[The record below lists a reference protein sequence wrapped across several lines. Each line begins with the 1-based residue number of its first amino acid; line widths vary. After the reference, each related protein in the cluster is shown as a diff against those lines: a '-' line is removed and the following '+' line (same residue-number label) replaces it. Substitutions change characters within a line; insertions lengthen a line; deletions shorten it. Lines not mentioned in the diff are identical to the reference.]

1 MNTYSAK
8 TPLKVAVAGLGT
20 VGAGVL
26 RVLEEQ
32 STTLNGRAGRPIQVV
47 AVSAR
52 NRAQDRGISIDK
64 YVWYDD
70 ASVMARDADADVIVE
85 LIGGA
90 DGMARQVCE
99 AALKAG
105 RHVVTANK
113 ALLAHHVVDLATLA
127 EASGVSLLYEA
138 AVAGGIPIIKALR
151 EGLAANEIR
160 SVKGILNGTS
170 NYILTTMR
178 ETGREFSDVLDE
190 AQELGYA
197 EADPSF
203 DIDGVDAAHKIAI
216 LASLAFGEAVDFD
229 SITIQGIRHVTALDI
244 RFATELGYRIK
255 LLAHTERF
263 GSQAGT
269 GRVETG
275 VEPVMVPVTAPLSLV
290 EGVYNA
296 VVIEGD
302 LVGVSFHAGRGAGAG
317 PTASAVVADLIDIA
331 RDRFAPILGLP
342 VADLGQAGVCHTCPE
357 NRGERYYVRLMV
369 IDRPGVF
376 AEIATILRDEEVSME
391 SILQHGRDPGET
403 VALVMIL
410 HDTGEA
416 AMKRAMVRVE
426 SLDTVV
432 ETPRVMRIGRF

>member
-1 MNTYSAK
+1 MNTYNAE

-26 RVLEEQ
+26 RVLSEQ
-32 STTLNGRAGRPIQVV
+32 SAVINGRAGRPIQVV
-47 AVSAR
+47 AVAAR
-52 NRAQDRGISIDK
+52 NRAQDRGIGIDT

-70 ASVMARDADADVIVE
+70 ASVMAREADADVVVE

-90 DGMARQVCE
+90 EGMAYQVCE

-113 ALLAHHVVDLATLA
+113 ALLAHHMVELATLA
-127 EASGVSLLYEA
+127 EASGMGLFYEA

-151 EGLAANEIR
+151 EGLTANEIR

-178 ETGREFSDVLDE
+178 ETGREFGEVLSE

-216 LASLAFGEAVDFD
+216 LASLAFGEAVNFD
-229 SITIQGIRHVTALDI
+229 TITIEGIRHVTALDI
-244 RFATELGYRIK
+244 RFARELGYRIK

-263 GSQAGT
+263 GA
-269 GRVETG
+269 RVETG

-296 VVIEGD
+296 VVVEGD
-302 LVGVSFHAGRGAGAG
+302 LVGVSFYAGRGAGAG

-331 RDRFAPILGLP
+331 RKRFSPVLGLP
-342 VADLGQAGVCHTCPE
+342 VADLGHTGVCQSCAE

-369 IDRPGVF
+369 IDKPGVF
-376 AEIATILRDEEVSME
+376 AEIATALRDEEVSME
-391 SILQHGRDPGET
+391 SVLQHGRDPGET

-410 HDTGEA
+410 HDTCKD
-416 AMKRAMVRVE
+416 AMKRAMERIGA
-426 SLDTVV
+426 LDTVV